1 VRTSFISGMSYLSLL
16 LLYILDIYS
25 NAFTERSTM
34 FTRQAMQRSLD
45 IASIK
50 EHMHSRMMAMLRRKT
65 STRMKMDRMT
75 LRAKKHV
82 GGLMISRTVK
92 TSLASKT
99 YCIKG
104 Y

>member
-1 VRTSFISGMSYLSLL
+1 
-16 LLYILDIYS
+16 
-25 NAFTERSTM
+25 M
-34 FTRQAMQRSLD
+34 FTKQAMQHSLD
-45 IASIK
+45 IASIE
-50 EHMHSRMMAMLRRKT
+50 EHMHSRMMAMLHRKT
-65 STRMKMDRMT
+65 LTRMRMGKIT

-92 TSLASKT
+92 TSPALKT

>member
-1 VRTSFISGMSYLSLL
+1 MSYLSLL

-25 NAFTERSTM
+25 NAFIERSTM
-34 FTRQAMQRSLD
+34 FTKQAIQHSLD
-45 IASIK
+45 IASI
-50 EHMHSRMMAMLRRKT
+50 EEYMHSRIIAMLHRKT
-65 STRMKMDRMT
+65 LTRMKIGRMT

-82 GGLMISRTVK
+82 KGLIILRTIK
-92 TSLASKT
+92 TSLALKT